1 MENFDFYIS
10 SMGYLVIPIDSTI
23 SKKYLINFEESSIP
37 SMPEAT
43 EASVRIAGR
52 DGDIPLNTVYEP
64 IPFEIVCYTDD
75 NLTPEQKVEEE
86 NFLNNFLNSIKTT
99 TKTFAMQRKS
109 KFYDVK
115 YNGALTTKE
124 YPKHLQFTIPLKSSE
139 SYAKA
144 LTESEIIGNGSKSSS
159 TIKET
164 GAIFTIEG
172 PALKPIIT
180 FNNYEMKYNENILEG
195 NKIIIDSGNSTIT
208 HITSAGVKTNAMLVY
223 NHQFPKVKNGT
234 NTLSVSSGITDAT
247 KVNVK
252 WYDLKL

>member
-1 MENFDFYIS
+1 MKNFDFYIS

-180 FNNYEMKYNENILEG
+180 FNNYEMKYD
-195 NKIIIDSGNSTIT
+195 KIIIDSGNSTIT
-208 HITSAGVKTNAMLVY
+208 HITSAGVKTNAMLFY
-223 NHQFPKVKNGT
+223 NHQFPKVQNGT